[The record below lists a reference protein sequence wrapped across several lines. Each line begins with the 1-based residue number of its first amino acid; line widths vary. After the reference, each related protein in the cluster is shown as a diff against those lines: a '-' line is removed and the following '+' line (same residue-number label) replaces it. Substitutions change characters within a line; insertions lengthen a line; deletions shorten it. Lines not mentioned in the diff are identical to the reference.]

1 MQKYEKKLIRQNLFS
16 FSTYS
21 ACGLPAP
28 RLHCYDGMRMRT
40 SVLQLINCCSFA
52 VLLEIP
58 KEQQKN
64 SRRTVVEEAMWMY
77 CDGA

>member
-21 ACGLPAP
+21 ACGLASPMLP
-28 RLHCYDGMRMRT
+28 CCGEMRMRA

-52 VLLEIP
+52 VLLENP

-64 SRRTVVEEAMWMY
+64 SRRTVVEEAM
-77 CDGA
+77 